1 MLYISE
7 KAIYNQTSKN
17 KDNINQNIEFLIKD
31 KDFIIYSE
39 KSIQLLG
46 EYNGIITK
54 IEAINPNGLFLLEK
68 NESIKNRQNLNNFNE
83 YLFLFKKFNTIKYI
97 EEDFSFLIDYKNIII
112 DFCKNSF
119 EKINKSNNA
128 IKYLKASIKSIYF
141 VNYYYDL
148 EFDNNIKN
156 IYLVKPRSIFVSTSN
171 KLEDILD
178 DIKSIKIN
186 KKKSITQ
193 SGKNGWILEKIK

>member
-46 EYNGIITK
+46 EYNGIIAK

-97 EEDFSFLIDYKNIII
+97 EKDFSFLIDYKNIII